1 MNSYFLIVTN
11 ADGNELGMSL
21 CVGCSDNSVNLLVDN
36 LNLSSF
42 YKFII
47 KSNNSIGEQS
57 ATAASFCKQYINF
70 RIIILILSFSVD
82 KCLLGMRRCAII
94 TNALLYA
101 YICMEMKCM

>member
-1 MNSYFLIVTN
+1 MQMEMNL
-11 ADGNELGMSL
+11 L
-21 CVGCSDNSVNLLVDN
+21 CHFVLDVRITLLVDN

-57 ATAASFCKQYINF
+57 TTAASFCKQYINF
-70 RIIILILSFSVD
+70 WIIILILSFSVD